1 MANRVVEV
9 NRALRARGIEEKL
22 TRGNGYYYFRDGDA
36 PTWRASS
43 VYVFSASDLTVERWL
58 QEWCDL
64 SGRALPAAK

>member
-36 PTWRASS
+36 PTWRATS
-43 VYVFSASDLTVERWL
+43 VYVFHSDAFTVEQWL
-58 QEWCDL
+58 GEWCDL
-64 SGRALPAAK
+64 SGRALPPVK